1 MENKSAQDPHR
12 PLEYDLRKY
21 LLLLATMVA
30 TVTYTAGFNPPGGVW
45 QETEA
50 RHLAGDSIIRDTHYP
65 RYIMF
70 FYCNAAAFAL
80 SIVVIVL
87 IFILAILHEKNGIW
101 ISMFPLR
108 LAMVLNLFL
117 WDRNDKNH
125 LEAIGQ
131 GTGNNPPNPEHS
143 VGAISPVVSREEGSQ
158 QPGKEKE
165 KEEEEKNQRRK
176 VLMLLATFVMSV
188 AYVAGLSAP
197 GGYWER
203 SQEEGRHHADAG
215 DPVLWV
221 HHSVH
226 LRAFVGY
233 NTTSFVASLLI
244 IMLLLDQKQK
254 IIFLPL
260 DMKRKAV
267 PGRAH
272 MLYAYITIALVGLV
286 GAYVAGSCRHSDT
299 TIYALSLVA
308 TVLICIGILKVVL
321 GCMPKLSQTPKAS
334 SRSGENNENN
344 EDTFRDKTPT
354 NGGLLSNMNN
364 EDDILEKAQSLVVL
378 LSTLIATVTYQA
390 GLVPLGGV
398 WQENQDG
405 HKAGK
410 PILMST
416 QAKRY
421 KVFFYCNS
429 TAFVASL
436 VIIILVRYKPLLKR
450 HILEVAII
458 LDLFG
463 LVGAYAAGSCQDVST
478 SIYVITLAGAVLIY
492 VVIHIVFITLEDEDK
507 NKTSVHST
515 VQTGPPV
522 INPLPSDLYVHKRRK
537 RLLLFSVLGAT
548 LTYQAGLTP
557 HGGFRLKDDELSHH
571 AGDPVLLYNYPRRYK
586 AFFYCNSLSFMS
598 SIALIILHVNPNL
611 YRPAIRSYA
620 LSVCVA
626 TGLLALMSAY
636 AAGSTQHL
644 KTSIYVFALALF
656 PSTMSVAKVK
666 KNDGDRARSLQQHVK
681 HKGIAREEQMAN
693 GDERH
698 GRARLAWPPTGVY
711 VWLQYEV
718 GVGNIVMNRHIL
730 IQNVKAIIM
739 A

>member
-1 MENKSAQDPHR
+1 MVNKSAQDPHW

-50 RHLAGDSIIRDTHYP
+50 GHLAGDSIIRDTHYP

-117 WDRNDKNH
+117 RDRNNENH
-125 LEAIGQ
+125 LEAISQ
-131 GTGNNPPNPEHS
+131 GTGNNPPNTEHS
-143 VGAISPVVSREEGSQ
+143 MEAKSPVVSREEESQ
-158 QPGKEKE
+158 QPE
-165 KEEEEKNQRRK
+165 
-176 VLMLLATFVMSV
+176 
-188 AYVAGLSAP
+188 
-197 GGYWER
+197 
-203 SQEEGRHHADAG
+203 
-215 DPVLWV
+215 
-221 HHSVH
+221 
-226 LRAFVGY
+226 
-233 NTTSFVASLLI
+233 
-244 IMLLLDQKQK
+244 KQK

-260 DMKRKAV
+260 DMKRKAIT
-267 PGRAH
+267 GRAR

-299 TIYALSLVA
+299 TIYALGLVA
-308 TVLICIGILKVVL
+308 AVLICIGIVKVVL
-321 GCMPKLSQTPKAS
+321 GCMPKLSQTPKAI

-344 EDTFRDKTPT
+344 EDAFRDKTPT
-354 NGGLLSNMNN
+354 NGGLPR
-364 EDDILEKAQSLVVL
+364 
-378 LSTLIATVTYQA
+378 
-390 GLVPLGGV
+390 LVPPGGV

-463 LVGAYAAGSCQDVST
+463 LVGAYAAGSCRDVST
-478 SIYVITLAGAVLIY
+478 SIYVIALAGAVLIY
-492 VVIHIVFITLEDEDK
+492 VVIHIVFVTLEDEDK

-515 VQTGPPV
+515 VQTGPPA
-522 INPLPSDLYVHKRRK
+522 INPPPSDLYVYKRRK

-548 LTYQAGLTP
+548 LTYQAGLTLP
-557 HGGFRLKDDELSHH
+557 GGFRLKDDELSH
-571 AGDPVLLYNYPRRYK
+571 
-586 AFFYCNSLSFMS
+586 
-598 SIALIILHVNPNL
+598 
-611 YRPAIRSYA
+611 
-620 LSVCVA
+620 CV
-626 TGLLALMSAY
+626 GLLALMSAY

-644 KTSIYVFALALF
+644 KTSIYVFALAVLLLLVMILFLKLF
-656 PSTMSVAKVK
+656 PSTKSVAKVK
-666 KNDGDRARSLQQHVK
+666 KNDEDRAKQHAKRKYLMLLRVLAASVTYQAGLNPPGGVWQ
-681 HKGIAREEQMAN
+681 HNSNGYTISDSVMHDNMRHRYHIFFYSNSFSFAASVVVIILLLPEELL
-693 GDERH
+693 EK
-698 GRARLAWPPTGVY
+698 
-711 VWLQYEV
+711 
-718 GVGNIVMNRHIL
+718 NR
-730 IQNVKAIIM
+730 
-739 A
+739 